1 MDKLNDAWN
10 DFMIEAMTQKE
21 ATEYM
26 FDDNASLTVDIGIDL
41 LDGKHFGRDEIEAL
55 LKMFLENDELQ
66 ISDPTIEK
74 IQKRPDG
81 IDIVGLDLGPKSID
95 ANLTLND
102 EGKIILGRILT
113 SGSQIC
119 NYHFNLI
126 NFVIKF
132 SFGSIDIIFM
142 IIEDSY

>member
-10 DFMIEAMTQKE
+10 DFMIEAMTPKE
-21 ATEYM
+21 AAEYI

-41 LDGKHFGRDEIEAL
+41 LDGKHFGKDEIEAL

-66 ISDPTIEK
+66 ISGTTIEK

-81 IDIVGLDLGPKSID
+81 INIVELDLGAKSID

-102 EGKIILGRILT
+102 EGKIILGRIFT
-113 SGSQIC
+113 SGNQI
-119 NYHFNLI
+119 
-126 NFVIKF
+126 
-132 SFGSIDIIFM
+132 
-142 IIEDSY
+142 

>member
-10 DFMIEAMTQKE
+10 DFMIEAMTPKE

-41 LDGKHFGRDEIEAL
+41 LDGKHFGKDEIEAL
-55 LKMFLENDELQ
+55 LKMVLENDELQ
-66 ISDPTIEK
+66 IKGTTIEK

-81 IDIVGLDLGPKSID
+81 INIVGLDLGPKSID

-102 EGKIILGRILT
+102 EGKIILGRILK
-113 SGSQIC
+113 SGNQIC
-119 NYHFNLI
+119 NY
-126 NFVIKF
+126 
-132 SFGSIDIIFM
+132 
-142 IIEDSY
+142 